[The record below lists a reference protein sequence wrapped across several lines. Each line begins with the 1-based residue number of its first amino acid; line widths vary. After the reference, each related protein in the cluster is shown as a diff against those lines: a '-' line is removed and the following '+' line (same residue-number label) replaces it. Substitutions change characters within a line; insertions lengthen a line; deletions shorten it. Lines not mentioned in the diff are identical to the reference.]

1 MPAIVTE
8 LFGTKNVG
16 AIYGWLSVSP
26 MLGSFFLSTKV
37 FSYVYDSAMAK
48 QLLPSSSVADQSG
61 ILHQTTD
68 DVFCTGGACFANAFW
83 AGALCSLVSGTYFQ
97 LTTFRLPD
105 CPYSS
110 CEGTITTRR
119 DFSLGLLPRLFT
131 HTNPSYTWP
140 RD

>member
-1 MPAIVTE
+1 MTE

-119 DFSLGLLPRLFT
+119 DYSLGLLPRLFT